1 MQEIALINDIETNV
15 IQGSISFPMYEELK
29 NQALQVA
36 EYVSS
41 IEVTEDTVK
50 QSKKLLATVNK
61 SVKSLEDR
69 RIAIKK
75 ELLIPYNEFE
85 AQVKEIVGIVKEA
98 DTLVRTQVKEL
109 EEKEREEKQ
118 DKIEEIWNKRVQAYD
133 FDFINIDKFLVP
145 SHLNKTTSLS
155 KVEDEMV
162 TWLEKVNSDLKV
174 IESLPDRKEILQE
187 YIENIDLTVSML
199 LVNERKEKEKKV
211 NEIYEEN
218 EDISQV
224 YYFKIFNEK
233 DTKLVELL
241 LNENKIQFEKG
252 IK

>member
-1 MQEIALINDIETNV
+1 MQELALINDIETKV
-15 IQGSISFPMYEELK
+15 IQGSISFPMYEDLK

-75 ELLIPYNEFE
+75 ELLLPYDEFE

-118 DKIEEIWNKRVQAYD
+118 AKIEEIWNKRVQAYD
-133 FDFINIDKFLVP
+133 FDFISFDKFLVP
-145 SHLNKTTSLS
+145 SHLNKKTSLS

-187 YIENIDLTVSML
+187 YIENIDLSVSML
-199 LVNERKEKEKKV
+199 LVNERKEKEKIVEKIYQEDK
-211 NEIYEEN
+211 EIT
-218 EDISQV
+218 
-224 YYFKIFNEK
+224 YYFQVFNEK
-233 DTKLVELL
+233 DAKLTEMLL
-241 LNENKIQFEKG
+241 KENNINFVRV
-252 IK
+252 